1 MKALFPT
8 VLVILDGW
16 GVAPPGPGNAITLAR
31 LPFWTEA
38 CKKYPSTLLAASG
51 RAVGLPDN
59 QHGNS
64 EAGHLNIGAG
74 RIVAQD
80 AVRINKTIEDG
91 RFFKNPAFLQAFQHA
106 ERHKSRVHL
115 MGLLTDEESGHA
127 YPLHLSGL
135 LKLSKQ
141 YEAVPVFLHLFTDG
155 RDSPKFEATTYLRA
169 VEKQLAPFQRIAT
182 VMGRYWAMDRVKR
195 WSRTEA
201 AYNAL
206 VLGQGRQSED
216 AEQAILSGYKRDE
229 SDEFLQATVI
239 GKTAANR
246 RDGRIREHDS
256 IIFFNFRS
264 DRARQLTKVFVQRD
278 FETMNPGSFHR
289 KTVIKHMIFVALTE
303 FGPDLPGILTAFPS
317 QTLKDTL
324 PFALKGLRQLY
335 IAESEKYAHITYF
348 FNGGYPQPVAG
359 EDRVMVASSNVQSF
373 DADPSMKAKAITAKT
388 LSAVRA
394 KKYDF
399 IAMNFANADMVAH
412 TGNLRAT
419 MQAVQILDACLQRL
433 VSGVCAVGGQVVIT
447 ADHGNA
453 EIMLK
458 HSGEIDTEHSS
469 VPVPCV
475 VARKNAQFR
484 LQPKGRLADVAPTVL
499 ALLDRPKPRAM
510 TGHSLI
516 VP

>member
-8 VLVILDGW
+8 VLIILDGW
-16 GVAPPGPGNAITLAR
+16 GSAPSGPGNAITLAQ

-38 CKKYPSTLLAASG
+38 LNKYPSTILAASG

-106 ERHKSRVHL
+106 ERHKSRAHL
-115 MGLLTDEESGHA
+115 MGLLTDEESGHSF
-127 YPLHLSGL
+127 PLHLSGL
-135 LKLSKQ
+135 LKLSKE
-141 YEAVPVFLHLFTDG
+141 YTSVPVFLHLFTDG
-155 RDSPKFEATTYLRA
+155 RDSPKYEAITYLRT

-182 VMGRYWAMDRVKR
+182 MLGRYWAMDRAKR

-206 VLGQGRQSED
+206 VLGQGRSTAK
-216 AEQAILSGYKRDE
+216 AEQAILLGYQRGE

-239 GKTAANR
+239 GQTAKERNTS
-246 RDGRIREHDS
+246 RIREGDS

-264 DRARQLTKVFVQRD
+264 DRARQLTKTFMQPE
-278 FETMNPGSFHR
+278 FETMNPGSFRR
-289 KTVIKHMIFVALTE
+289 KKTLKHVIFVALTE

-317 QTLKDTL
+317 QILRDTL

-348 FNGGYPQPVAG
+348 LNGGYPQPVAG
-359 EDRVMVASSNVQSF
+359 EDRIMIPSSNVQSF
-373 DADPSMKAKAITAKT
+373 DAEPAMQAKAITRKI
-388 LSAVRA
+388 LSAIRA

-399 IAMNFANADMVAH
+399 IAVNFANADMVSH

-419 MQAVQILDACLQRL
+419 IQAIQILDPCLQRL
-433 VSGVCAVGGQVVIT
+433 VTGVFALGGQVVIT

-469 VPVPCV
+469 VPVPCI
-475 VARKNAQFR
+475 VARKNATFR
-484 LQPKGRLADVAPTVL
+484 LRQKGKLADVAPTVL
-499 ALLDRPKPRAM
+499 DLLSRPQPRSM

-516 VP
+516 VS

>member
-16 GVAPPGPGNAITLAR
+16 GVAPPGPGNAITLAK
-31 LPFWTEA
+31 LPFWTES

-106 ERHKSRVHL
+106 ERHGSRVHL

-135 LKLSKQ
+135 LKLSRE
-141 YEAVPVFLHLFTDG
+141 YPSVPVFLHVFTDG
-155 RDSPKFEATTYLRA
+155 RDSPKFEATTYLRT

-182 VMGRYWAMDRVKR
+182 VMGRYWAMDRAKR

-206 VLGQGRQSED
+206 VLGQGRQSE
-216 AEQAILSGYKRDE
+216 ETERAILSGYKRGE
-229 SDEFLQATVI
+229 SDEFIQPTVI
-239 GKTAANR
+239 GKTAAIR
-246 RDGRIREHDS
+246 KDGRIREHDS

-264 DRARQLTKVFVQRD
+264 DRARQLTKAFVQND
-278 FETMNPGSFHR
+278 FEAMNPGSFRR
-289 KTVIKHMIFVALTE
+289 KAVIKRLIFVALTE

-335 IAESEKYAHITYF
+335 VAESEKYAHMTYF
-348 FNGGYPQPVAG
+348 FNGGYSQPVAG
-359 EDRVMVASSNVQSF
+359 EDRVMIASSNVQSF
-373 DADPSMKAKAITAKT
+373 DVEPAMQATEILTKT

-399 IAMNFANADMVAH
+399 IAMNFANADMIAH
-412 TGNLRAT
+412 TGNLQAT
-419 MQAVQILDACLQRL
+419 IQAVQILDACLKRL
-433 VSGVCAVGGQVVIT
+433 VSDVFAIHGQVVIT

-453 EIMLK
+453 EIMLEP
-458 HSGEIDTEHSS
+458 SGEIDTEHSS

-475 VARKNAQFR
+475 IARKNAQFR
-484 LQPKGRLADVAPTVL
+484 LRPKGKLADVAPTVL
-499 ALLDRPKPRAM
+499 ALLDRTKPRAM

-516 VP
+516 MP